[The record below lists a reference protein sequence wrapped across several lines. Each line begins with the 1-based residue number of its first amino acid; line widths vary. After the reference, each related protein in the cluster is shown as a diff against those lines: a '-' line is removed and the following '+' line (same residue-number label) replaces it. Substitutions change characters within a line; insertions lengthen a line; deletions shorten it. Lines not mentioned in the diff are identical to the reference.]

1 MEAKETSVSD
11 RGGSVSKRVGDRCR
25 GVPLCFAVAA
35 SAVFLSV
42 SACAPVPESATDSA
56 TDSATILAPA
66 AKTPPAA
73 SAAAPHPESEARA
86 APDQATGGAVPSA
99 LEAPPPRH
107 AQEPARAARHMVA
120 AANPLATEAG
130 RDILR
135 AGGGAVDAAIAAQ
148 MVLNLVEPQSSGIG
162 GGGFMLHY
170 AAAGGE
176 IAATINRDYADFTQI
191 RGLQLAGPAAML
203 TGNEAAEGLSVLT
216 RRYPF
221 FEQFADSGGELSGA
235 LAKASVWRF
244 DPVHIVYVD
253 NTRGFGFKETLE
265 LG

>member
-1 MEAKETSVSD
+1 MRAHILDFLTEHHAMTLATAGPGPHAAAVLYAHLEFALYWVSD
-11 RGGSVSKRVGDRCR
+11 
-25 GVPLCFAVAA
+25 
-35 SAVFLSV
+35 
-42 SACAPVPESATDSA
+42 PET
-56 TDSATILAPA
+56 
-66 AKTPPAA
+66 
-73 SAAAPHPESEARA
+73 
-86 APDQATGGAVPSA
+86 
-99 LEAPPPRH
+99 RH
-107 AQEPARAARHMVA
+107 SRE
-120 AANPLATEAG
+120 
-130 RDILR
+130 I
-135 AGGGAVDAAIAAQ
+135 
-148 MVLNLVEPQSSGIG
+148 
-162 GGGFMLHY
+162 
-170 AAAGGE
+170 AAGGE